1 MRCAR
6 EGRRGCGPRASI
18 LECIYPPPPR
28 LERLGVVHASCCWRR
43 RPGLCWIFGLG
54 CCCWATGITA
64 PQPPAH
70 PAPATPPPK
79 NLIGVLFYFHTVN
92 WKWNGEAVFLC
103 APSCREHSARYK
115 MYLGQRLA
123 ETLGVLTET
132 DGGAGHSDG
141 RGSPGEIRANA
152 LCSRD

>member
-1 MRCAR
+1 MTWFRAR
-6 EGRRGCGPRASI
+6 LPLLEAAPWALLDVWLGLLAVAGQQASPR
-18 LECIYPPPPR
+18 
-28 LERLGVVHASCCWRR
+28 
-43 RPGLCWIFGLG
+43 
-54 CCCWATGITA
+54 
-64 PQPPAH
+64 PPAH
-70 PAPATPPPK
+70 SAPATPPPK

-132 DGGAGHSDG
+132 DGGTGHSDG
-141 RGSPGEIRANA
+141 RGSRGRLGQMRCA
-152 LCSRD
+152 LER

>member
-1 MRCAR
+1 MWTQSIHP
-6 EGRRGCGPRASI
+6 GMYLSVRRLRGLSDLVSCTPPAAGGSALGFAGCLAWAAVAGQQAS
-18 LECIYPPPPR
+18 
-28 LERLGVVHASCCWRR
+28 
-43 RPGLCWIFGLG
+43 
-54 CCCWATGITA
+54 

-103 APSCREHSARYK
+103 APSCREHSALYK
-115 MYLGQRLA
+115 MYLGLRLA

-141 RGSPGEIRANA
+141 RGSRGEVRANA
-152 LCSRD
+152 LCSREVTDGD